1 MVRRVM
7 DSFSFIAPGHP
18 FHADVLRFKT
28 RFESLPQLSA
38 LLVEMQGL
46 GEPQVRTML
55 RGRYLPAKGWEFRGL
70 SLSFQLWT
78 QLPARVFHA
87 VSLFYS
93 TKTGGL
99 RYYVFPHDPHLPL
112 IPSRSGE
119 NRADVLRYI
128 PRRRSTFRTMQSNGV
143 AVIGKCVRTPEIT
156 EFSGRLTQ
164 VYLAVSRSAAT
175 FSVPAAIHRD
185 AGAFYQQ
192 LLPGRELTGI
202 LDQDNFPALF
212 HTVGT
217 IHRDLHGLAI
227 ADAAIWDF
235 EQFLREVQLA
245 IRWISFFRPDRQAF
259 LEQAGQLLW
268 RQTPRVDLR
277 QYVFCHGD
285 FSCSQILREGDHWSI
300 VDFDCCLRADPCWEV
315 AKLMAFLQY
324 DLSLF
329 GAPDQSGRLDRACEA
344 YLDGYQERAKEPL
357 NRKRLLWYRICF
369 EICYVARLFKRD
381 RFQAAAFDRTI
392 ETIGKLA
399 GSFRK
404 ESEDTF

>member
-1 MVRRVM
+1 M
-7 DSFSFIAPGHP
+7 
-18 FHADVLRFKT
+18 
-28 RFESLPQLSA
+28 
-38 LLVEMQGL
+38 
-46 GEPQVRTML
+46 
-55 RGRYLPAKGWEFRGL
+55 
-70 SLSFQLWT
+70 SFQLWT
-78 QLPARVFHA
+78 ELPAIEFHA

-99 RYYVFPHDPHLPL
+99 RYYVFPQDPHLPL
-112 IPSRSGE
+112 IPSPESG
-119 NRADVLRYI
+119 NQADVLRYI
-128 PRRRSTFRTMQSNGV
+128 PRRRLTFRMVRPNGA
-143 AVIGKCVRTPEIT
+143 AVIGKCVRTREIA
-156 EFSGRLTQ
+156 GLCARLNE
-164 VYLAVSRSAAT
+164 VHLAVSRSAST

-285 FSCSQILREGDHWSI
+285 FSCSQILREG
-300 VDFDCCLRADPCWEV
+300 
-315 AKLMAFLQY
+315 
-324 DLSLF
+324 
-329 GAPDQSGRLDRACEA
+329 
-344 YLDGYQERAKEPL
+344 
-357 NRKRLLWYRICF
+357 
-369 EICYVARLFKRD
+369 
-381 RFQAAAFDRTI
+381 
-392 ETIGKLA
+392 
-399 GSFRK
+399 
-404 ESEDTF
+404 